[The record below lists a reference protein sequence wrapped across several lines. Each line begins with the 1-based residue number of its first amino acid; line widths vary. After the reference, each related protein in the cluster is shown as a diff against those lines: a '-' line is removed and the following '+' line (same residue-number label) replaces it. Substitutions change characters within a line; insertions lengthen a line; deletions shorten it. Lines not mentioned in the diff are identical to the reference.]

1 MRNKIVMIPY
11 RENNP
16 EDILNFGHNWDYG
29 TFVAHYNPQ
38 LDNAVNKRVFSNTRA
53 MIVPTNP
60 MGLYLDVKGLD
71 EFIDMFQVTNP
82 TDSVLPS
89 PSEIYS
95 AQE

>member
-1 MRNKIVMIPY
+1 
-11 RENNP
+11 
-16 EDILNFGHNWDYG
+16 
-29 TFVAHYNPQ
+29 
-38 LDNAVNKRVFSNTRA
+38 
-53 MIVPTNP
+53 